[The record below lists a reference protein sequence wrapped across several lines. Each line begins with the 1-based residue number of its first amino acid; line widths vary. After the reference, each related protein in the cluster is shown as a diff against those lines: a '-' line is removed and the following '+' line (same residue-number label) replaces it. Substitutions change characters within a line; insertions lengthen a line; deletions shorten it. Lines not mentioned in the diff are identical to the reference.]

1 MHNIKETSPAKP
13 QGEIYQRDFDPKND
27 PRTMGQVFTPEGKP
41 THDLVESYNTV
52 ADGTSH
58 ATNWALSYGVQF
70 RPPKVTEDGKFPGT
84 FEAWTPYRHVTY
96 SGTTREEAIASL
108 LFGVADLARTGAF
121 NPHDAMAKGSP
132 PLQHTMEILQERL
145 NWHMAQ
151 RKDCIET
158 ATIEHTPKCAEP
170 RADEVLMGQAGR
182 HNEAI
187 ISLGTAIAALARVKD
202 L

>member
-1 MHNIKETSPAKP
+1 MENIKETSPAKP
-13 QGEIYQRDFDPKND
+13 QSQIYQRDFDPKND
-27 PRTMGQVFTPEGKP
+27 PRTQRVAPVGQPM
-41 THDLVESYNTV
+41 HDLVEHYNSV
-52 ADGTSH
+52 ANGTSH

-70 RPPKVTEDGKFPGT
+70 RPSKVTEDGT
-84 FEAWTPYRHVTY
+84 SAAMYEAWTPYRMVTY
-96 SGTTREEAIASL
+96 DGTTREEAIASL
-108 LFGVADLARTGAF
+108 LFGVADLARQGAF

-158 ATIEHTPKCAEP
+158 TTTQNDENGQVM
-170 RADEVLMGQAGR
+170 RADEVLMSTAGR